1 MHETFDPN
9 AATSAEG
16 IFGLPHK
23 PEDARVVLI
32 PVPWEATVSFGSGTG
47 DGPAAILRASRQ
59 VDLFDRDTG
68 RPYESGIAMLPISET
83 VRAWSDEAKGLASA
97 IIEKGGTRGDS
108 QLEQNLERVNHLGRL
123 LNGWVA
129 NESRAWLEC
138 DKIVGIVGG
147 DHSVPLGAIAA
158 IADKF
163 PGLGILH
170 IDAHADLRAA
180 YEGAEGRTPE
190 GQYYLYQMLR
200 ACATVADRKSTFA
213 PTRGLSPTML
223 QERRERV
230 LAEIP
235 EGSVVRDQR
244 LAALDQLSVDK
255 CEGMGGITI
264 PEAELNG
271 LLKSAALGGDPKA
284 RLVQTEAE
292 MWAER
297 RSANANRPGFVRPTL
312 NEAQLDAVKGAF
324 TSRDPEAIALAGN
337 LLTQQFRD
345 VSVRLGTDTEPVDPS
360 AMRSAALLLAC
371 EYGYPCGANAQAVLS
386 GCAIQGRCG
395 VASLADYLYYFSAS
409 PYEAQAID
417 RYRAILRQVSDSGD
431 TSGLNFAR
439 LPSVINSST
448 TTTTVVSPGTPAPRK

>member
-1 MHETFDPN
+1 MNRKTLLAGVTVLAV
-9 AATSAEG
+9 AALAWDWMKGRPDAAPAPSVSAAASAAKAG
-16 IFGLPHK
+16 GSSASAGLVTPGG
-23 PEDARVVLI
+23 A
-32 PVPWEATVSFGSGTG
+32 PVTAAVNFLK
-47 DGPAAILRASRQ
+47 PAAVRETATPLSREFTTAKTYKA
-59 VDLFDRDTG
+59 LYDR
-68 RPYESGIAMLPISET
+68 L
-83 VRAWSDEAKGLASA
+83 K
-97 IIEKGGTRGDS
+97 DS
-108 QLEQNLERVNHLGRL
+108 
-123 LNGWVA
+123 
-129 NESRAWLEC
+129 
-138 DKIVGIVGG
+138 
-147 DHSVPLGAIAA
+147 P
-158 IADKF
+158 
-163 PGLGILH
+163 
-170 IDAHADLRAA
+170 
-180 YEGAEGRTPE
+180 EGRTPE

-200 ACATVADRKSTFA
+200 ACATVADRKSSFA

-235 EGSVVRDQR
+235 EGSVVREQR

-264 PEAELNG
+264 PESELNG
-271 LLKSAALGGDPKA
+271 LLKAAALGGDPKA

-297 RSANANRPGFVRPTL
+297 RSANASRPGFVRPTL
-312 NEAQLDAVKGAF
+312 NDAQLDAVKGAF

-345 VSVRLGTDTEPVDPS
+345 VSLRLGTDTEPVDPS
-360 AMRSAALLLAC
+360 AIRNAAFLLAC
-371 EYGYPCGANAQAVLS
+371 EYGYPCGANAPAVLS

-431 TSGLNFAR
+431 TSGLAFAR

-448 TTTTVVSPGTPAPRK
+448 TTTTVVSPGTSTPRK

>member
-1 MHETFDPN
+1 MNRKTLLAGVTVLAV
-9 AATSAEG
+9 AALAWDWMKGRPDAAPAPSASAAASAAKAG
-16 IFGLPHK
+16 GSSASAGLVTPGG
-23 PEDARVVLI
+23 A
-32 PVPWEATVSFGSGTG
+32 PVTAAVNFLK
-47 DGPAAILRASRQ
+47 PAAVRETATPLSREYTAAKTYKA
-59 VDLFDRDTG
+59 LYDR
-68 RPYESGIAMLPISET
+68 L
-83 VRAWSDEAKGLASA
+83 K
-97 IIEKGGTRGDS
+97 DS
-108 QLEQNLERVNHLGRL
+108 
-123 LNGWVA
+123 
-129 NESRAWLEC
+129 
-138 DKIVGIVGG
+138 
-147 DHSVPLGAIAA
+147 P
-158 IADKF
+158 
-163 PGLGILH
+163 
-170 IDAHADLRAA
+170 
-180 YEGAEGRTPE
+180 EGRTPE

-200 ACATVADRKSTFA
+200 ACATVADRKSSFA

-235 EGSVVRDQR
+235 EGSVVREQR

-264 PEAELNG
+264 PESELNG
-271 LLKSAALGGDPKA
+271 LLKAAALGGDPKA

-297 RSANANRPGFVRPTL
+297 RSANASRPGFVRPTL
-312 NEAQLDAVKGAF
+312 NDAQLDAVKGAF

-345 VSVRLGTDTEPVDPS
+345 VSLRLGTDTEPVDPS
-360 AMRSAALLLAC
+360 AIRNAAFLLAC
-371 EYGYPCGANAQAVLS
+371 EYGYPCGANAPAVLS

-431 TSGLNFAR
+431 TSGLAFAR

-448 TTTTVVSPGTPAPRK
+448 TTTTVVSPGTSTPRK